1 MKLENARAWLDEH
14 TGDEDATT
22 REAEVVK
29 ASADYQQTVAAQAS
43 SELGASSCRNVSTLQ
58 ALRMPML
65 LRGCTAI
72 EEQQE
77 WAFPFRSTGRGRRRK
92 SSWYCLRQDQ
102 HRRP

>member
-43 SELGASSCRNVSTLQ
+43 SELGASRRSCSPTLQ